1 MNKMEIIWAYIS
13 LVADLPSSSCFL
25 VLHSCMGHAW
35 NRKPHSSVSS
45 NFVAPDYVYEFIYL
59 CTGNLG
65 YFITSMH
72 TNTQFGN
79 LERASA
85 LGS

>member
-59 CTGNLG
+59 RLR
-65 YFITSMH
+65 IWVTS
-72 TNTQFGN
+72 NIYACEYIYLLN
-79 LERASA
+79 
-85 LGS
+85 